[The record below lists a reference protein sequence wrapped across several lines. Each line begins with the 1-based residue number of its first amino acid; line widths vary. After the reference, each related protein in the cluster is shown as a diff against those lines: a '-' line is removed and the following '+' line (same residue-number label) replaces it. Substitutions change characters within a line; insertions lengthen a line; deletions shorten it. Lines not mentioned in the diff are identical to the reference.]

1 MSYSETLNRSAF
13 KGKGCK
19 NDEARSGTLCYAR
32 AGTVIRMYDSPYFY
46 KTDDWFSIK
55 VNSGMSGCVT
65 IDTFSEDFNANGVE
79 GTSHYMNGIDGK
91 VSAMQIDV
99 RYSNE

>member
-1 MSYSETLNRSAF
+1 
-13 KGKGCK
+13 
-19 NDEARSGTLCYAR
+19 
-32 AGTVIRMYDSPYFY
+32 MYDSPYFY